1 MIQHKL
7 IIMIFIRPLTVF
19 VAVRSVSRF
28 IYLGSYQPVIYMR
41 MKRVFIG
48 VELDGQRECRISY
61 LAKILVQDSVIF
73 IIMVSHLCD
82 NNLSRSSFM
91 TRIDSWI

>member
-1 MIQHKL
+1 M
-7 IIMIFIRPLTVF
+7 F

-28 IYLGSYQPVIYMR
+28 IYLGNYRLVIYMR

-48 VELDGQRECRISY
+48 AVLDGQPECRISY